1 MPTRFLASLL
11 AVVIACIS
19 LLAFDTGPWHAGHE
33 PHPAEGIVAM
43 AEAAEAA
50 EVAQL
55 AHRTHD
61 APAGFGS
68 LDDHHLD
75 DLPLQSMDSGVDLPD
90 HQPTS
95 RQRLAV
101 AAAPTLAAPTA
112 EPRDTTV
119 FLDGLLR
126 PPRPARRG

>member
-19 LLAFDTGPWHAGHE
+19 LFAFDTGPWHAGHD
-33 PHPAEGIVAM
+33 PHPAERTVALV
-43 AEAAEAA
+43 AAA
-50 EVAQL
+50 EVAGVG
-55 AHRTHD
+55 HRTHD
-61 APAGFGS
+61 VPAGFGG
-68 LDDHHLD
+68 LGDHHLD

-95 RQRLAV
+95 RQRLAM
-101 AAAPTLAAPTA
+101 AAASTLAARTA

-126 PPRPARRG
+126 PPRLAQRG